1 MGIQGSLNSVY
12 VLNFHNK
19 KLKKTTTKEYKCLHK
34 CNLHNKAY
42 LITHWNIIFCLKTKE
57 KFPLPR
63 SKFSSYYLK
72 LSNINLLIYY
82 IYCLIPPT
90 RI

>member
-1 MGIQGSLNSVY
+1 MGIKGSLNSVY

-42 LITHWNIIFCLKTKE
+42 PDHSLKHY
-57 KFPLPR
+57 FLPKNKR
-63 SKFSSYYLK
+63 KISLAT
-72 LSNINLLIYY
+72 L
-82 IYCLIPPT
+82 
-90 RI
+90 